1 MNSAE
6 LRGRLSISAFL
17 RLAERYGVAL
27 CISLLGAHN
36 VLLPLSLAVDTLVGH
51 EGRYAHLP
59 GLPDWLR
66 GNENKLMKS
75 VTERLAFVLADVLC
89 VRNQGM
95 LFTWLRAD
103 AALVD
108 PEDCAGVVLRLH
120 LLLCTLAANFI
131 YVRRR
136 LSGDLFLRPGKP
148 EAQPPASAILAGSDK
163 VPLLLR
169 YMRAFD
175 LRLTPRSRK

>member
-36 VLLPLSLAVDTLVGH
+36 VLLPLALAVDTLVGD

-75 VTERLAFVLADVLC
+75 VTERLAFVLADVLR
-89 VRNQGM
+89 VSNQGM
-95 LFTWLRAD
+95 LFQWLCVD

-108 PEDCAGVVLRLH
+108 PEDRAGVVLRLH

-136 LSGDLFLRPGKP
+136 LSGDLFLQPGKP
-148 EAQPPASAILAGSDK
+148 EAQPPASAILAGSDE
-163 VPLLLR
+163 VPLPLR